1 MGLQNYIS
9 KIGDIEL
16 ETTESQKVMGIVR
29 LIILQ
34 FIDTNSDDLE
44 LESDGRM
51 SRTQHK
57 EIRLEEE
64 ELEKDEKEQEI
75 NNKCLQ
81 CSREFNNLE
90 DFKMHENNCH
100 ICEQCNNW
108 YEKREDLE
116 DHRERRH
123 KRYTCDQ
130 CGYDESTNKTE
141 LDDHIREWH
150 AEYNC
155 NQCENSYRLKGNLE
169 NHIKKAHSKE
179 CEITPEFRIEKQNY
193 ESACDPCK
201 KQFKNRNQLVEH
213 WEDDHETHIY
223 ICIHLECRTKYI
235 CQKSWKEHMKNKHG
249 IGFNCSQCNEFY
261 FFEDQLEEHL
271 EDHIEREEYIEPNE
285 FQCVELKPIP

>member
-1 MGLQNYIS
+1 MGS

-29 LIILQ
+29 LIISQ

-44 LESDGRM
+44 LGSDGRM

-57 EIRLEEE
+57 KTRPEEE

-81 CSREFNNLE
+81 CSREFNNLK

-100 ICEQCNNW
+100 VCEQCNNW
-108 YEKREDLE
+108 YDNREDLE
-116 DHRERRH
+116 GHRERRH

-130 CGYDESTNKTE
+130 CGYYGCSNKEE

-150 AEYNC
+150 AEYKC
-155 NQCENSYRLKGNLE
+155 DQCDNSYRLKGILE
-169 NHIKKAHSKE
+169 NHIKETHSKE
-179 CEITPEFRIEKQNY
+179 GKITLEFRIEQQNY
-193 ESACDPCK
+193 ESECDLCK
-201 KQFKNRNQLVEH
+201 KEFKNRNQLIEH
-213 WEDDHETHIY
+213 WEEDHEAHIY

-235 CQKSWKEHMKNKHG
+235 CQKLWKEHMKKNHG
-249 IGFNCSQCNEFY
+249 IG
-261 FFEDQLEEHL
+261 
-271 EDHIEREEYIEPNE
+271 
-285 FQCVELKPIP
+285 